1 MQKINFIFIAVS
13 YLSIVLLAGFRDIS
27 VEAQAIIASV
37 FVFGMGVPHGAVD
50 HILHNGAE
58 NKFSPRFL
66 MKYIGTMMLV
76 LVAWLI
82 VPAVSLSIFLVVSA
96 YHFGEG
102 QFSDLKLSQNN
113 WTHLLNLSWG
123 STILLILFI
132 LNHNQLIGLFGTY
145 TDTEAL
151 SVLFNIELLY
161 GLLLL
166 SALGII
172 TSTYVI
178 KVNQG
183 ISSERIAHEIYVL
196 GLITFT
202 FYVVPLLIAFTL
214 FFCILHSLKV
224 LGQEFEHLKETYAD
238 SGLRSFVTMLAP
250 FTLISVGG
258 AIAVVVLIFYELIP
272 ISILLFSLIAISMI
286 TLPHSVVMS
295 NFYQR
300 SMS

>member
-1 MQKINFIFIAVS
+1 MHYINFIFITVS
-13 YLSIVLLAGFRDIS
+13 YLSIVVLAGFRDIS
-27 VEAQAIIASV
+27 IENQALIASIFV
-37 FVFGMGVPHGAVD
+37 FVMGVPHGAVD
-50 HILHNGAE
+50 HILHNGAD
-58 NKFSPRFL
+58 NRFSARFL
-66 MKYIGTMMLV
+66 TKYVGTMILV
-76 LVAWLI
+76 VIAWFILP
-82 VPAVSLSIFLVVSA
+82 VVSLSIFLIVSA

-102 QFSDLKLSQNN
+102 QFSDLKFFQNN

-123 STILLILFI
+123 STILTILFI
-132 LNHNQLIGLFGTY
+132 LNHNQLIELFITY

-161 GLLLL
+161 GLLLI

-172 TSTYVI
+172 TSSYII

-183 ISSERIAHEIYVL
+183 ISTERIAHEIYVL

-214 FFCILHSLKV
+214 FFCVLHSLKV
-224 LGQEFEHLKETYAD
+224 LDQEFEHLKETYTD

-250 FTLISVGG
+250 FTLISVSG
-258 AIAVVVLIFYELIP
+258 AIAVVVLIYYELIP
-272 ISILLFSLIAISMI
+272 ISILLFSLISISMI

-300 SMS
+300 SMR